1 MNSASRLSLL
11 RAATV
16 FISTLPA
23 IALGALLYLVLE
35 PSGAPAVAF
44 SVLLVL
50 VVAFAGL
57 WIVFSWPVR
66 CPACKEKGAK
76 FVWRGDLEHLEC
88 SKCGYDE
95 LTGAID
101 K

>member
-1 MNSASRLSLL
+1 MLL
-11 RAATV
+11 RCAAV

-23 IALGALLYLVLE
+23 LALWVLLYFVLE
-35 PSGAPAVAF
+35 PTGALAIAS
-44 SVLLVL
+44 SVVLVL
-50 VVAFAGL
+50 FVAFAGL

-66 CPACKEKGAK
+66 CPECKENGAK